1 MRASQIATITA
12 ASLLTA
18 GIGYAFYFDY
28 KRQNDPQFRKQL
40 KKESKK
46 TSKAQKRDTEAYKKK
61 VQQAVEEVLKEVNAP
76 GALPTDPALREK
88 FFMESVTAGETL
100 ITLGPSQHLAA
111 AAAFFKAVKV
121 YPSPVELIM
130 IYQKATPEPV
140 FNLIMEMVGK
150 DAELGGAS
158 GGPGA
163 QSQNPL
169 GALSG
174 LAREAPNAASASNL
188 DEVDDE
194 PTPTNGASSSSADP
208 AYTVGEERATT
219 ESASGPSSQASSQE
233 WDKLSGASL
242 GPSPPAD
249 SESTVQLSSSA
260 NASESTATEGA
271 GEETQDSGTPSAEEP
286 PSVLPTQEAAA
297 AQTET
302 ETGAGATTEETAAS
316 TASPFNF
323 AAGSYTPSPVFKE
336 GDKAEEE
343 EGAAAEEQK

>member
-1 MRASQIATITA
+1 VSVTTLPSSTDYISITITLA
-12 ASLLTA
+12 DVDFAMLNPPAS
-18 GIGYAFYFDY
+18 
-28 KRQNDPQFRKQL
+28 
-40 KKESKK
+40 
-46 TSKAQKRDTEAYKKK
+46 
-61 VQQAVEEVLKEVNAP
+61 
-76 GALPTDPALREK
+76 
-88 FFMESVTAGETL
+88 FMESVTAGETL
-100 ITLGPSQHLAA
+100 ITLGPAQHLAA

-150 DAELGGAS
+150 DAELGGAT
-158 GGPGA
+158 GGPGE

-194 PTPTNGASSSSADP
+194 VTPTNGASSSSADP

-249 SESTVQLSSSA
+249 SESTVQPSSSVDV
-260 NASESTATEGA
+260 SESSATEGA

-286 PSVLPTQEAAA
+286 PSVLPTQETAEA
-297 AQTET
+297 
-302 ETGAGATTEETAAS
+302 ETGAGATTEETAAPA
-316 TASPFNF
+316 ASPFNF
-323 AAGSYTPSPVFKE
+323 AAGSYTPSPIFKE
-336 GDKAEEE
+336 EDKVQEEQ
-343 EGAAAEEQK
+343 GAAAEEQK

>member
-1 MRASQIATITA
+1 M
-12 ASLLTA
+12 SLH
-18 GIGYAFYFDY
+18 
-28 KRQNDPQFRKQL
+28 
-40 KKESKK
+40 
-46 TSKAQKRDTEAYKKK
+46 
-61 VQQAVEEVLKEVNAP
+61 
-76 GALPTDPALREK
+76 PAHSLS
-88 FFMESVTAGETL
+88 FMESVTAGETL

-150 DAELGGAS
+150 DAELGGAT
-158 GGPGA
+158 GGPGE

-188 DEVDDE
+188 DEVDDG
-194 PTPTNGASSSSADP
+194 PTPTVGASSSSADP

-249 SESTVQLSSSA
+249 SESTVQPSSSSA
-260 NASESTATEGA
+260 DATESLATEGA

-286 PSVLPTQEAAA
+286 PSIPSTQDAEA
-297 AQTET
+297 
-302 ETGAGATTEETAAS
+302 ETGAGATTEETAAPA
-316 TASPFNF
+316 ASPFNF

-336 GDKAEEE
+336 EDKVQEEQ
-343 EGAAAEEQK
+343 GAAAEEQK